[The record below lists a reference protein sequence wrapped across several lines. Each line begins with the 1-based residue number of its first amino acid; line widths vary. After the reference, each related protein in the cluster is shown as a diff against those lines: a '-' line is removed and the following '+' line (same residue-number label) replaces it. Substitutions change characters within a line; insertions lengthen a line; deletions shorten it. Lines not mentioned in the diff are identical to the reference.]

1 MRKAKRKRPAFAGR
15 FLLGS
20 KCWLDA
26 GRLSGS
32 LVSQAI
38 RLMASGLEVGG
49 VFTGEYGL
57 DEDRSALEPLAAYP
71 IFTGEYSETAV
82 RSRELRP
89 RSVCGVGRC
98 DSVFTGE
105 YGVKGD
111 WPTLELPVMH
121 PIFTGE
127 YSQTQCPCPAGKSR
141 SRRWIASGVCHAPR
155 RHSVFTGEYGVKGE
169 GPAKELPFTHE
180 IFTGEYCFTEL
191 ARKPDNDP
199 HAIFTGE

>member
-105 YGVKGD
+105 Y
-111 WPTLELPVMH
+111 
-121 PIFTGE
+121 
-127 YSQTQCPCPAGKSR
+127 SQTQCPCPAGKSR